1 VTAGLDDSAQDLLRD
16 LAPKALGSL
25 LRRYRDFG
33 GCEDAVQEALIAATL
48 QWPTQGM
55 PDNRKVGRSRWR
67 RAGSL
72 TRSAPARH
80 EGCENSWS

>member
-33 GCEDAVQEALIAATL
+33 GCEDAGSAHRGDAA
-48 QWPTQGM
+48 M
-55 PDNRKVGRSRWR
+55 AD
-67 RAGSL
+67 
-72 TRSAPARH
+72 TRYAR
-80 EGCENSWS
+80 